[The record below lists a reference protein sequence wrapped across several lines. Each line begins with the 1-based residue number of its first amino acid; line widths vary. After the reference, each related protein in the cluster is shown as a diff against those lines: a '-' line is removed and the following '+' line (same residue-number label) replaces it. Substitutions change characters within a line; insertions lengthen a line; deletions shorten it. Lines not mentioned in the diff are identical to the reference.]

1 MISGL
6 GRSERSREMRESEGK
21 NSGLDNLLAT
31 YKGAVYAAVGH
42 AFFAIYVGLKKPTV
56 PLHSR
61 KGKGRASSNTHP
73 HWELNHARHPSRGGR
88 TNTGDDS
95 PSQPFVG

>member
-1 MISGL
+1 MVSGL
-6 GRSERSREMRESEGK
+6 ERVDRSREMRESEGK

-42 AFFAIYVGLKKPTV
+42 AFFAIYVGLKKPTA

-61 KGKGRASSNTHP
+61 KGKGDRKSTRLNSSH
-73 HWELNHARHPSRGGR
+73 
-88 TNTGDDS
+88 
-95 PSQPFVG
+95 